1 MVNEEEEQQ
10 DQKKS
15 GSKIQC
21 HYEILCVE
29 RDADASTIKK
39 AHRKQA
45 LKYHPDKNF
54 GDEQAS
60 NTFLLVQQAYEVLS
74 GKFFVLCVHERN
86 LLLLR
91 SVFTHMLVMILIESL
106 FLPPSL

>member
-74 GKFFVLCVHERN
+74 GKSFVLCF
-86 LLLLR
+86 
-91 SVFTHMLVMILIESL
+91 S
-106 FLPPSL
+106 

>member
-1 MVNEEEEQQ
+1 MVNEEEQQ

-39 AHRKQA
+39 HHRKQA

-54 GDEQAS
+54 GDEEAS
-60 NTFLLVQQAYEVLS
+60 NKFLLVQQAYEVLS
-74 GKFFVLCVHERN
+74 GTFLGFDFMRGICCFCVPY
-86 LLLLR
+86 
-91 SVFTHMLVMILIESL
+91 SL
-106 FLPPSL
+106 TC

>member
-74 GKFFVLCVHERN
+74 GKFFVLCFYERN
-86 LLLLR
+86 LR